1 MLFAGCDWSDR
12 WLDVAVLDRSG
23 AVLGE
28 TRIVYADSPDP
39 VACYRE
45 FLALL
50 GRRWRAT
57 VTGIEDVH
65 ILFARSLA
73 ASGMEVVH
81 VDSTR
86 ASRHRPRSEPP
97 RRIAPMRS

>member
-23 AVLGE
+23 SLLGK
-28 TRIVYADSPDP
+28 TRIVYSDSPDP
-39 VACYRE
+39 VARYRE
-45 FLALL
+45 FLAPL

-65 ILFARSLA
+65 ILFGRLRAWRSSMWTPPALPA
-73 ASGMEVVH
+73 TG
-81 VDSTR
+81 
-86 ASRHRPRSEPP
+86 PRSAPP
-97 RRIAPMRS
+97 RRIVPMRG